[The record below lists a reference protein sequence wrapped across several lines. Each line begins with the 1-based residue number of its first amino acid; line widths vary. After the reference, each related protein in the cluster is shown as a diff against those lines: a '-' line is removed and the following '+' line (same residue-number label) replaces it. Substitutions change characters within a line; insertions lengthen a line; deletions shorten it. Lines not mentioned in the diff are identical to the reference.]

1 MAEPEFFTRAGRE
14 FALLDWN
21 PGQEG
26 ASAEADDDEEQEEEE
41 MPKVEQKHEKKK
53 KKEKQPV
60 AMPAELSY
68 PSFGEMD
75 DDFDLDH
82 PVAPVPQMQY
92 PFPYYDDPALEDE
105 YGEYIE

>member
-53 KKEKQPV
+53 KK
-60 AMPAELSY
+60 
-68 PSFGEMD
+68 
-75 DDFDLDH
+75 
-82 PVAPVPQMQY
+82 
-92 PFPYYDDPALEDE
+92 
-105 YGEYIE
+105 